1 MRAVKKYLFFREL
14 LVLLMLVFI
23 TGCEQKEQAIE
34 QSPAPVGERSAAET
48 PLPVEMMDNELFYA
62 EGMESISINETEL
75 TAGTKA
81 DMTVQVKEGEELY
94 CRIGREKLNPQMDLP
109 LLLDGESEMCGVDLV
124 GYLGEGFSEV
134 FEDSFVIA
142 RPGFDYQMAWYDFN
156 HDGKKE
162 LIFAGGDKHTTL
174 RCSVFQIELKEE
186 SCDGQR
192 VYVPEPKT
200 LLEIQEGVRAYV
212 NDNNEICVVDTEN
225 NISKL
230 TVPL

>member
-1 MRAVKKYLFFREL
+1 M
-14 LVLLMLVFI
+14 
-23 TGCEQKEQAIE
+23 
-34 QSPAPVGERSAAET
+34 
-48 PLPVEMMDNELFYA
+48 FYA

-109 LLLDGESEMCGVDLV
+109 LLRDGESEMCGVDLV

-134 FEDSFVIA
+134 FEDSYVIA

-174 RCSVFQIELKEE
+174 RCSVFQLELILIKD
-186 SCDGQR
+186 SSDDQL
-192 VYVPEPKT
+192 VYVPEPRT